1 MNKAVFDEIKMIT
14 KAIIATGNGGR
25 LEKGSRAKDIP
36 GGAETDENSE
46 AKNSEIQLQIY
57 DEKNCASLYEIFSSI
72 TETNN
77 NSHFQEDFTSTVL
90 KSGKAISPIDAGT
103 CILDSSR
110 TAAFIRATYEAIE
123 RAKEKFR
130 GDLPI
135 RVLYAGCGPFAP
147 FATALSTVFS
157 PDEVLFTVIDIHR
170 RSIESVKK
178 IVTAL
183 GIEGNFSD
191 IITANA
197 TSFKSK
203 HSKKYHV
210 LIVEVMQRALSVEPQ
225 VAIMAN
231 LIEELIPGG
240 YTVPKKISIEAYLG
254 DPNIIFSLGSQQ
266 GNGPDKLN
274 KLEKSNLLR
283 LGKVLDISPDLIRKM
298 VKNKVDFTK
307 ADSPILRSYI
317 FIPAQKSKEVYLM
330 LFTRVELTR
339 QITLER
345 MSSGITIPVVFTKLG
360 PFKESEFIEFGY
372 IVDGDKTGI
381 RYRAITKGS
390 VKLKIKGL
398 INFIITNVIE

>member
-14 KAIIATGNGGR
+14 KAIIATGNGDR
-25 LEKGSRAKDIP
+25 LEKGSKAKDIP
-36 GGAETDENSE
+36 GRTEIDENSE
-46 AKNSEIQLQIY
+46 AKNSEIQSQSY
-57 DEKNCASLYEIFSSI
+57 NEKSCARLFEIFSSV
-72 TETNN
+72 TEINN
-77 NSHFQEDFTSTVL
+77 NSCFKEDFTSTIL

-157 PDEVLFTVIDIHR
+157 QNEVLFTVIDIHR

-183 GIEGNFSD
+183 GIEDNFSD
-191 IITANA
+191 IITSDA
-197 TSFKSK
+197 TNFKSK
-203 HSKKYHV
+203 HSQKYHV

-231 LIEELIPGG
+231 LIPQLIPGG
-240 YTVPKKISIEAYLG
+240 YAIPKEISVEAYLG
-254 DPNIIFSLGSQQ
+254 DPNLIFSLGSQI
-266 GNGPDKLN
+266 GPDKLN

-283 LGKVLDISPDLIRKM
+283 LGKVLDISPKLIRKM
-298 VKNKVDFTK
+298 VKKKVDFTK
-307 ADSPILRSYI
+307 SDKPILRSYI
-317 FIPAQKSKEVYLM
+317 FIPAQKSKEIYLM
-330 LFTRVELTR
+330 LFTRVELTG

-372 IVDGDKTGI
+372 TIDGDKTGI
-381 RYRAITKGS
+381 RYRAIRKES

-398 INFIITNVIE
+398 LNFVITNVIR